1 MGTSLKIYLWRF
13 SPQEFIEIF
22 NNSHIKRKE
31 NNILQEQNNPTP
43 KDKMSDMSVNTL
55 CHNNQ

>member
-22 NNSHIKRKE
+22 NNNSHKKKG

-43 KDKMSDMSVNTL
+43 KDKMTDMPVNTL
-55 CHNNQ
+55 CRNNQ